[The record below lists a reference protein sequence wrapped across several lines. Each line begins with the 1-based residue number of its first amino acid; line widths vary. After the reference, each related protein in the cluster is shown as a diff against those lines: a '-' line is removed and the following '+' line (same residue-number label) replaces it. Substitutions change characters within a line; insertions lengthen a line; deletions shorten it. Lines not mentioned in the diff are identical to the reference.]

1 MQPGRYPQF
10 DDMEMYRQVLLK
22 LFREWNIGP
31 GDIQG
36 VMAAPAGMASGAA
49 PEIFTHEKLYDE
61 LGLHPYFAETVNAG
75 GATYSV
81 MVQRAVLAIRS
92 GLADSVLCIG
102 AGKFPKV
109 GAGGAEAM
117 AKMISH
123 PEFEFIY
130 GTAIYAIYAQAATR
144 HMAEFGTTKEH
155 LAQAAVSTRKWAL
168 KHPDAFMRSK
178 GEITIADV
186 LNSRPIAS
194 PFNMLDCSVPC
205 EGGAAVLV
213 TSEEVAKR
221 INPQPAYILGMGEYH
236 THGYISQAPN
246 LTTMGAKVSGER
258 AYKMAG
264 LTPSDINVTEIYDAF
279 TINPLMY
286 LEDLGF
292 CEKGQGGPFLMEGH
306 TEPGGDLPL
315 NTYGGLL
322 SFGHTG
328 DASGMSMIVE
338 GALQTMGRAGGRQVE
353 NANITLVHSYG
364 GMMAEHTTLIL
375 GRQS

>member
-1 MQPGRYPQF
+1 MPLT
-10 DDMEMYRQVLLK
+10 E
-22 LFREWNIGP
+22 
-31 GDIQG
+31 IQ
-36 VMAAPAGMASGAA
+36 AR
-49 PEIFTHEKLYDE
+49 
-61 LGLHPYFAETVNAG
+61 N
-75 GATYSV
+75 
-81 MVQRAVLAIRS
+81 
-92 GLADSVLCIG
+92 
-102 AGKFPKV
+102 
-109 GAGGAEAM
+109 
-117 AKMISH
+117 
-123 PEFEFIY
+123 
-130 GTAIYAIYAQAATR
+130 
-144 HMAEFGTTKEH
+144 
-155 LAQAAVSTRKWAL
+155 
-168 KHPDAFMRSK
+168 SK
-178 GEITIADV
+178 P
-186 LNSRPIAS
+186 R
-194 PFNMLDCSVPC
+194 
-205 EGGAAVLV
+205 
-213 TSEEVAKR
+213 
-221 INPQPAYILGMGEYH
+221 
-236 THGYISQAPN
+236 
-246 LTTMGAKVSGER
+246 ER

-279 TINPLMY
+279 TVNPLMY